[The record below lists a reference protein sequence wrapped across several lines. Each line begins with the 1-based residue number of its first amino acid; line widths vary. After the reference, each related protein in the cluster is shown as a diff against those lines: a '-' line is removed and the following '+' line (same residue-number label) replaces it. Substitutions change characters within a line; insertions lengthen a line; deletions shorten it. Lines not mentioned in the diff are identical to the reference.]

1 MEQVKGIKEEQASA
15 DAAVTDI
22 ATQRDEAIMTIG
34 NLVHDSVPV
43 DDDEV
48 RPPATCVIS
57 KGTSVHHPELCP
69 RPVYMCVH
77 RTLAATGRCT
87 QRPHATRV
95 SAPGQQCGGER
106 VGHV

>member
-48 RPPATCVIS
+48 RSPAINLTSKRSSVIY
-57 KGTSVHHPELCP
+57 VYPEQFRAQGASHARGN
-69 RPVYMCVH
+69 RP
-77 RTLAATGRCT
+77 
-87 QRPHATRV
+87 PHAAPARDPRSCSRTTTRW
-95 SAPGQQCGGER
+95 
-106 VGHV
+106 